1 MQNKMLKE
9 KLDKVFLEIKSGNN
23 LGEPIHLVGATKMVD
38 VGVINQAIEYG
49 LKIVGENKVQEF
61 RDKHLSIVGAEQHFI
76 GHLQT
81 NKVKY
86 LVGNVSLIQS
96 VDSVKLSAEIDK
108 QAKKKNLIQEVL
120 IEVNIG
126 GELSKSGFSLKDA
139 FDEVLQ
145 ISKEFDNLKVVGLMA
160 MLPHSEDTK
169 YLQTLCK
176 KMRALFDALK
186 NKGLPFKY
194 LSMGMSNDYLI
205 AIQNGSN
212 MIRLGRTIFGQ
223 RNYQDKKEN

>member
-1 MQNKMLKE
+1 M
-9 KLDKVFLEIKSGNN
+9 
-23 LGEPIHLVGATKMVD
+23 
-38 VGVINQAIEYG
+38 
-49 LKIVGENKVQEF
+49 
-61 RDKHLSIVGAEQHFI
+61 
-76 GHLQT
+76 
-81 NKVKY
+81 
-86 LVGNVSLIQS
+86 
-96 VDSVKLSAEIDK
+96 
-108 QAKKKNLIQEVL
+108 
-120 IEVNIG
+120 
-126 GELSKSGFSLKDA
+126 
-139 FDEVLQ
+139 Q